1 MFAVYA
7 YFYTEQ
13 EHGFCSETI
22 AFMVLTKRNSKER
35 VLCGYPKTYD
45 VQNKTLTDIRLVVQ
59 R

>member
-1 MFAVYA
+1 MFAGYA

-13 EHGFCSETI
+13 EHDFCSETI
-22 AFMVLTKRNSKER
+22 ALMVLTKRNSKER
-35 VLCGYPKTYD
+35 VLCGYPKTYY

>member
-22 AFMVLTKRNSKER
+22 ALMVLTKRNSKER
-35 VLCGYPKTYD
+35 VLCGYPKTYYA
-45 VQNKTLTDIRLVVQ
+45 
-59 R
+59 